1 MLFAGPPAPLWH
13 ASDHQSMLS
22 CHIMI
27 HCEPRNILEN
37 VNGIFSLG
45 FITVHIFIYTL
56 MIFYWSSWEPK
67 LWQWQETNP
76 AASAGICIQP
86 AVLLLI
92 SDRRFA
98 NICFHSWTKIK
109 KWPFLYIVRRLTSSK
124 RSERQSQQNSLAL
137 VYLGF
142 LWLLKMLI
150 KSLWLGSVV
159 ECSNPSDSRSLL
171 SGLSSYKLNILKYFL
186 LQPSVERDSISCS
199 TEIERTNWSEI
210 LSMRDCHVTVC
221 LESFE
226 YSQTQ
231 KLAYLS
237 WRRSRRSSPTPG
249 QRDRWNTIY
258 CGVSLISVCSDDG
271 QTAPPSPP
279 GPHTSHPARVWS
291 IRDIHGNTSHY
302 KAPLDTLH
310 LTHLNIHN
318 YPHIRFIINSLTY
331 IRCRWLTDPLINL
344 FM

>member
-109 KWPFLYIVRRLTSSK
+109 KMTISVHC
-124 RSERQSQQNSLAL
+124 SETDFFKAKWEAKSTKFSATCLF
-137 VYLGF
+137 GF
-142 LWLLKMLI
+142 
-150 KSLWLGSVV
+150 
-159 ECSNPSDSRSLL
+159 
-171 SGLSSYKLNILKYFL
+171 
-186 LQPSVERDSISCS
+186 
-199 TEIERTNWSEI
+199 
-210 LSMRDCHVTVC
+210 
-221 LESFE
+221 
-226 YSQTQ
+226 
-231 KLAYLS
+231 
-237 WRRSRRSSPTPG
+237 
-249 QRDRWNTIY
+249 
-258 CGVSLISVCSDDG
+258 SLITKNV
-271 QTAPPSPP
+271 
-279 GPHTSHPARVWS
+279 
-291 IRDIHGNTSHY
+291 N
-302 KAPLDTLH
+302 
-310 LTHLNIHN
+310 
-318 YPHIRFIINSLTY
+318 
-331 IRCRWLTDPLINL
+331 
-344 FM
+344 

>member
-109 KWPFLYIVRRLTSSK
+109 KNDHFC
-124 RSERQSQQNSLAL
+124 AL
-137 VYLGF
+137 FGD
-142 LWLLKMLI
+142 WLLQSEVRGKVNKI
-150 KSLWLGSVV
+150 LWHLFIWVF
-159 ECSNPSDSRSLL
+159 SD
-171 SGLSSYKLNILKYFL
+171 Y
-186 LQPSVERDSISCS
+186 
-199 TEIERTNWSEI
+199 
-210 LSMRDCHVTVC
+210 
-221 LESFE
+221 
-226 YSQTQ
+226 
-231 KLAYLS
+231 
-237 WRRSRRSSPTPG
+237 
-249 QRDRWNTIY
+249 
-258 CGVSLISVCSDDG
+258 
-271 QTAPPSPP
+271 
-279 GPHTSHPARVWS
+279 
-291 IRDIHGNTSHY
+291 
-302 KAPLDTLH
+302 
-310 LTHLNIHN
+310 
-318 YPHIRFIINSLTY
+318 
-331 IRCRWLTDPLINL
+331 
-344 FM
+344 